1 MYPITYEA
9 DYERNPDRLTTFFRL
24 IVAIPWLIVAYI
36 YIIAALFTHLFA
48 WVAVVILGRYPEWLY
63 NFNSGVLRYLTR
75 FYAWAYLQTDQW
87 PPFGLSDDPTYPVRL
102 NIAPRAERQ
111 SRLKAFFRAILVL
124 PMLVVSYG
132 VSAIHTGAAIV
143 AWLTI
148 VFRGYMPAGV
158 HNALTFTNSFNA
170 RVGGYFLLLTDDYPP
185 IGAEGPQ
192 VGDVPAAAIS
202 PAAPAPAVPAAEQ
215 QQPPPPPPP
224 AS

>member
-1 MYPITYEA
+1 M
-9 DYERNPDRLTTFFRL
+9 
-24 IVAIPWLIVAYI
+24 
-36 YIIAALFTHLFA
+36 AA
-48 WVAVVILGRYPEWLY
+48 VRY
-63 NFNSGVLRYLTR
+63 RH
-75 FYAWAYLQTDQW
+75 
-87 PPFGLSDDPTYPVRL
+87 DPTYPVRL

-124 PMLVVSYG
+124 PMLVVYYG
-132 VSAIHTGAAIV
+132 VTAIHTGAAIV

-192 VGDVPAAAIS
+192 VGDVPRRRS
-202 PAAPAPAVPAAEQ
+202 RRRRPLPAVPAPEQ
-215 QQPPPPPPP
+215 QHRPRLPPQPP